1 VVPSASSGILS
12 DFRAWF
18 GRSQRAGVLLAL
30 FLLLIPGFAL
40 TAFTTRAYRSE
51 QQRLAAE
58 SSRRGERALRDGH
71 PAAAIDEL
79 RTAMSLAPTR
89 SRRLRLAQALAAS
102 GRDAEARAH
111 LLTLREGAPGD
122 GVINLELA
130 RLAGRAGDVTGAS
143 HYYRNAIEGAWE
155 AAPDRNR
162 RQVRLELAE
171 FLVRQGTPAQAE
183 AELITLAAD
192 MPRDPALHV
201 RVGDLLMEAQQ
212 ARRAFDVYRAALR
225 IDSASRRA
233 LQGAGESAFRMAN
246 YVTARRYF
254 EAVAAAE
261 PGNAHVRGR
270 LETITAVLAVDP
282 FRRGLPARERARR
295 VVLAFEIASSRLQA
309 CSASLGIALPA
320 DQGSPPDPEA
330 ANADGLQ
337 RLALELRGT
346 APIVKVD
353 TMSRDPDALERVM
366 DVVFRIEDA
375 CEARCGEAGHGSDQA
390 LVLIAR
396 GRRATEH

>member
-1 VVPSASSGILS
+1 VL
-12 DFRAWF
+12 F
-18 GRSQRAGVLLAL
+18 GL
-30 FLLLIPGFAL
+30 FLLLLPGFAL
-40 TAFTTRAYRSE
+40 TAFTTRGYRAE

-58 SSRRGERALRDGH
+58 SSHRGDSALRNGH
-71 PAAAIDEL
+71 PAEAIDEL

-89 SRRLRLAQALAAS
+89 PRRLRLAQALAAA

-111 LLTLREGAPGD
+111 LLTLREDAPGD

-130 RLAGRAGDVTGAS
+130 RLAGRDGDVMSAS
-143 HYYRNAIEGAWE
+143 HYYRNAIEGAWDT
-155 AAPDRNR
+155 APERNR
-162 RQVRLELAE
+162 REVRLELAE
-171 FLVRQGTPAQAE
+171 LLVRHGTPTQAE

-201 RVGDLLMEAQQ
+201 RVGDLLMQAQQ
-212 ARRAFDVYRAALR
+212 APRAFDVYTAALQ
-225 IDSASRRA
+225 IDPASRRA

-254 EAVAAAE
+254 EGVASTE
-261 PGNAHVRGR
+261 PGNGHVRGR
-270 LETITAVLAVDP
+270 LDTITAVLTMDP

-295 VVLAFEIASSRLQA
+295 AVLAFEIASSRLQA
-309 CSASLGIALPA
+309 CSASLGIALPGA
-320 DQGSPPDPEA
+320 QASPPDPEA
-330 ANADGLQ
+330 PNADGLQ
-337 RLALELRGT
+337 RLALELRDT
-346 APIVKVD
+346 APIVKVN

-366 DVVFRIEDA
+366 DVVFRVEDA

-396 GRRATEH
+396 GRSATER

>member
-1 VVPSASSGILS
+1 MLAGT
-12 DFRAWF
+12 RAWF
-18 GRSQRAGVLLAL
+18 GRSHRAGVLFAL

-58 SSRRGERALRDGH
+58 SSRRGEDALRAGE
-71 PAAAIDEL
+71 AAEAIDEL

-89 SRRLRLAQALAAS
+89 PRRLRLAQALAAA

-111 LLTLREGAPGD
+111 LLTLREAAPGD

-130 RLAGRAGDVTGAS
+130 RLAGRIGAVTGAS

-155 AAPDRNR
+155 AAPDANR
-162 RQVRLELAE
+162 RQARLELAE
-171 FLVRQGTPAQAE
+171 FLVRQGTRAQAE

-212 ARRAFDVYRAALR
+212 AQRAFDVYRAALR
-225 IDSASRRA
+225 IDPASKRA

-254 EAVAAAE
+254 DAVAAAE
-261 PGNAHVRGR
+261 PGNVHVRGR
-270 LETITAVLAVDP
+270 LETITAVLALDP
-282 FRRGLPARERARR
+282 FRRGLPARERAQRAVR
-295 VVLAFEIASSRLQA
+295 AFEIALSRLQA
-309 CSASLGIALPA
+309 CSASLGIALPGA
-320 DQGSPPDPEA
+320 EASPPNPEVP
-330 ANADGLQ
+330 NADGMQ
-337 RLALELRGT
+337 RLALELRET
-346 APIVKVD
+346 VPSVKVN
-353 TMSRDPDALERVM
+353 TISRDPDALERVM
-366 DVVFRIEDA
+366 DLVFRMEDG

-396 GRRATEH
+396 DRRATER